1 MRTGGKSIYMFF
13 IYTAICFCI
22 NLEYLSNINSIIF
35 CSLLEG
41 YMLGLITYNLMEPIR
56 SFFSQLLGEGYKFD
70 SNRMKKFIFPRLEI
84 FPDIVS
90 IFRKNNSEEI
100 HDVVLYNAQAQMEDY
115 NIFFEESAFPMLLV
129 DPVNGQCLSV
139 NNAAVELFEFSKTE
153 FMNGD
158 AGTFYCTPDIEHPV
172 NATILDGG
180 IYNHKKKNGQR
191 FCAHAYFKNATFKHH
206 QARLVILI
214 EETEKIS
221 LGVKD
226 IPRQELTIQ
235 Y

>member
-1 MRTGGKSIYMFF
+1 MRTGGKSTYMFF
-13 IYTAICFCI
+13 IYTAICFCV

-56 SFFSQLLGEGYKFD
+56 SFFSQLLGDQYKFD

-90 IFRKNNSEEI
+90 IFRKNNLEEI
-100 HDVVLYNAQAQMEDY
+100 HDVMLYNSQTEMEDY
-115 NIFFEESAFPMLLV
+115 DVFFEKSAFPMLLV
-129 DPVNGQCLSV
+129 DPVNGHCLNV

-153 FMNGD
+153 FINGD
-158 AGTFYCTPDIEHPV
+158 AGTFYCTPGNELPV
-172 NATILDGG
+172 NTTILDGG
-180 IYNHKKKNGQR
+180 VYNHKKKNGQR

-206 QARLVILI
+206 QARLLILI

-226 IPRQELTIQ
+226 IPRQELTMQ